1 MGFMNIRQAT
11 LAAVT
16 LCQLLVLTSCSTMS
30 GMHPDNPTNESFN
43 RFYAE
48 LRKEAQRKGHDPRL
62 LDKAFDGNIAP
73 IPQVLKSEKAQPEI
87 VRTFAQYTGSM
98 LSASRIERGTQNLK
112 DHNAELTRAYERT
125 GVPQSVIVALW
136 GIETRFGEVQ
146 GTHPVIPALATLA
159 WQSPRSDYFRK
170 ETFAALEVATK
181 TGKEPNE
188 LLGSWAGA
196 MGQCQFMP
204 TSWLAYAQDGDGDG
218 IADIWKNEADV
229 FASAANYL
237 YKRGWQKG
245 QPWRYQ
251 LAGTFNE
258 KGLELNSRGLSPIHP
273 LSFWKA
279 RGFKVPS
286 DVNLPAN
293 TQLRYY
299 KPQAEGP
306 SYLLGPN
313 FSVILSWN
321 NSSYFAWSVL
331 SLADTIE
338 AEARK

>member
-1 MGFMNIRQAT
+1 MVFMNIRQAT

-16 LCQLLVLTSCSTMS
+16 LGLAACSSMS
-30 GMHPDNPTNESFN
+30 GIHPNNPTNESFN

-48 LRKEAQRKGHDPRL
+48 LRKEAQRKGHDPKL

-73 IPQVLKSEKAQPEI
+73 IPQVLKSEQAQPEI

-98 LSASRIERGTQNLK
+98 LSASRIERGTANVKSHQ
-112 DHNAELTRAYERT
+112 AELNKAYDRT
-125 GVPQSVIVALW
+125 GVSPSVVVALW

-146 GTHPVIPALATLA
+146 GNHPVIPALATLA

-170 ETFAALEVATK
+170 ETFAALQVVEK

-204 TSWLAYAQDGDGDG
+204 SSWLAYATDGDGDG
-218 IADIWKNEADV
+218 VADIWKNEADV
-229 FASAANYL
+229 FASAATYL
-237 YKRGWQKG
+237 HKRGWQKN

-251 LAGTFNE
+251 LPTRFSE
-258 KGLELNSRGLSPIHP
+258 KGLELNSRGLSQQEP
-273 LSFWKA
+273 LSFWQQ
-279 RGFKVPS
+279 RGFEAPAG
-286 DVNLPAN
+286 VNLN
-293 TQLRYY
+293 SSTKLRYY

-306 SYLLGPN
+306 AYLLGPN

-338 AEARK
+338 TEAKK